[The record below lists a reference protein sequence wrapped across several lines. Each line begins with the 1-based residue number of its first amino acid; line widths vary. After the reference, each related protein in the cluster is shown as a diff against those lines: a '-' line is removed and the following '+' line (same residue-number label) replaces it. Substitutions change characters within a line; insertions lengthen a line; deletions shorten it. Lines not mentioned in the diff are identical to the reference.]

1 MNGFTD
7 VFGSQTLPTAEPS
20 YRSLTLISDQRL
32 AWAFQSDGSL
42 PELASVMKVVASSGN
57 SLILPD
63 ARDQSVGYGFLV
75 RNSGSHALRL
85 KDFSLGTVGT
95 LAPGVSY
102 FVYLVDNSTASGT
115 YDFLTFGAGTSM
127 ADSASLIGAGIKAM
141 GASLN
146 QSHPTQTYSTTQTI
160 TSAHRA
166 QLVVFNG
173 GSVTVN
179 LTSSSI
185 LGDDFF
191 FLLKNQGTGTLTID
205 PAGSETVDGQL
216 TFTVQPGESLMLCCS
231 ASSWYTI
238 GYGRSLVYQFTQL
251 VKDVSAGG
259 SFTLTSAEAG
269 NKLIT
274 FSGNPSGGVTV
285 NIPAVV
291 AVYYLSNTLSTSQS
305 VTFKTAAGS
314 GVGVP
319 QGARIIAMCDGVNVV
334 SAQSVQANSSIS
346 LIDGTS
352 STPSLNF
359 SSATNTGIYK
369 QGANGLGITVA
380 GSAQTLFE
388 ASATT
393 FNTRVGVGATPT
405 VAQRMLVKQGTG
417 DTYTM
422 DLQGSSSNT
431 TLRLLNDLNTVER
444 AGLLADSNNALYV
457 RTNGSNAL
465 VIDTNKN
472 IGIGTGANPAAGAAR
487 YLDVWNQENT
497 NSSSHSAL
505 RLISMNAA
513 GAATASAD
521 ISKNKAGAFYFNNN
535 EPTTAGYYAWALNSS
550 EKMRLNST
558 GLGVFNNN
566 PGYPMDIG
574 SGTGQMVLRI
584 NGANSGTSGGSA
596 IYLGLNG
603 WAHSIG
609 NYSAIMGGAYNSD
622 FMLYTGG
629 SSNLLFYMGGAEKAR
644 IDTNGKLLVGYT
656 TSQNS
661 AKLQI
666 SGSQYVNNA
675 SAFVPSNTQVT
686 GAASITSGSYGGGY
700 VMVDGTY
707 YLGMY
712 STSGVLWL
720 GLGTSA
726 GLNGKVSVDTN
737 DLKFFGS
744 AQSNVQTSA
753 GNGYAA
759 FSMVSSGTNNSYI
772 FFSNGSGERNRIASD
787 NAGSLA
793 FYTGSSA
800 ALSFSMDGAMNAQNY
815 GDQYT
820 IGNSFDSTTRQKR
833 SVFQSNIRTVYLC
846 LNGDNSFNLWDQT
859 GGMNR
864 WTTDTSG
871 NMTVTNTL
879 SAKQVLST
887 GGKSG
892 YDTGS
897 GGSVTQLTSK
907 TTAVTLNKVSGRI
920 ILAAS
925 TILANSWVT
934 FNFNN
939 SYITESDVILWTICP
954 SAGGSVGPQNYR
966 VSSGNGN
973 AICSVKIENLTSA
986 DLTQA
991 FAIQFVILKA
1001 SEV

>member
-75 RNSGSHALRL
+75 RNSGSHALGL

-102 FVYLVDNSTASGT
+102 FVYLVDNSTAAGV

-274 FSGNPSGGVTV
+274 FSGNPSSGVTV

-352 STPSLNF
+352 SAPSLSF
-359 SSATNTGIYK
+359 SSVTNTGIYK

-380 GSAQTLFE
+380 GAAQTLFE
-388 ASATT
+388 SAATT
-393 FNTRVGVGATPT
+393 FNTRVGVGATPPG
-405 VAQRMLVKQGTG
+405 AQRMLVKQGAG

-431 TLRLLNDLNTVER
+431 TLRLVNDLNTVER
-444 AGLLADSNNALYV
+444 AGLLADSSNALYV

-472 IGIGTGANPAAGAAR
+472 VSIGTGANPAAGAAR

-497 NSSSHSAL
+497 NSSSSSTL

-521 ISKNKAGAFYFNNN
+521 IIKNKAGAFYFNNN
-535 EPTTAGYYAWALNSS
+535 EPTAAGYYAWALNSS

-558 GLGVFNNN
+558 GLGVFNSN
-566 PGYPMDIG
+566 PGYSVDIG

-584 NGANSGTSGGSA
+584 NGANSGTAGGSA
-596 IYLGLNG
+596 VYLSLNG
-603 WAHSIG
+603 GAHAIG
-609 NYSAIMGGAYNSD
+609 NYSAIAGGAYNSD
-622 FMLYTGG
+622 FTLYTGS
-629 SSNLLFYMGGAEKAR
+629 SSNLLFCMGGAEKAR
-644 IDTNGKLLVGYT
+644 IDTNGKLLIGYT

-661 AKLQI
+661 AKLQVN
-666 SGSQYVNNA
+666 GSQYINN
-675 SAFVPSNTQVT
+675 SSSFVPSNTQVT
-686 GAASITSGSYGGGY
+686 NAASITSGSYGGGY

-712 STSGVLWL
+712 SVSGELWL

-726 GLNGKVSVDTN
+726 GLNGKVNVGAN
-737 DLKFFGS
+737 DLKFYGS
-744 AQSNVQTSA
+744 AQGHVQSNA

-759 FSMVSSGTNNSYI
+759 FSAVSSGINSAYI
-772 FFSNGSGERNRIASD
+772 FFNNGSGERNRIVSD
-787 NAGSLA
+787 NNGALSIYSGASATMSFSVDGSL
-793 FYTGSSA
+793 
-800 ALSFSMDGAMNAQNY
+800 NAQNY
-815 GDQYT
+815 GDQY
-820 IGNSFDSTTRQKR
+820 IVGNSADATTRQKR
-833 SVFQSNIRTVYLC
+833 LHFQSNIRTVYLC
-846 LNGDNSFNLWDQT
+846 LNSDNSFNLWDQT
-859 GGMNR
+859 GAMNR

-871 NMTVTNTL
+871 NMVVTNTL
-879 SAKQVLST
+879 SAKQVMST

-892 YDTGS
+892 YDNGA
-897 GGSVTQLTSK
+897 GGSVTQSTDK
-907 TTAVTLNKVSGRI
+907 TTAVTLNKISGRI

-925 TILANSWVT
+925 NIPANSSVSFT
-934 FNFNN
+934 LNN
-939 SYITESDVILWTICP
+939 SYLSESDVVLWTICP
-954 SAGGSVGPQNYR
+954 SVGGSVSTQSYR
-966 VSSGNGN
+966 VSSGNGGG
-973 AICSVKIENLTSA
+973 ACTVRVDNLTTVA
-986 DLTQA
+986 LAQA
-991 FAIQFVILKA
+991 FAIQFAIIKA

>member
-1 MNGFTD
+1 MTGFTD

-57 SLILPD
+57 SLIFPD
-63 ARDQSVGYGFLV
+63 ARDQSIGYGFLV
-75 RNSGSHALRL
+75 RNSGSYALGL

-115 YDFLTFGAGTSM
+115 YDFLTFGAGTST

-166 QLVVFNG
+166 QLVIFNG

-179 LTSSSI
+179 LTSAST

-205 PAGSETVDGQL
+205 PAGSETIDGQL

-274 FSGNPSGGVTV
+274 FSGNPSSGVTV

-352 STPSLNF
+352 SAPSLSF
-359 SSATNTGIYK
+359 SSVTNTGIYK

-380 GSAQTLFE
+380 GSAHTLFE
-388 ASATT
+388 ASAAT
-393 FNTRVGVGATPT
+393 FNTRVGVGATPPGT
-405 VAQRMLVKQGTG
+405 QRLLVKQGAG
-417 DTYTM
+417 DTYTV

-431 TLRLLNDLNTVER
+431 TLRLINDLNTVER
-444 AGLLADSNNALYV
+444 AALLADSSSALYI
-457 RTNGSNAL
+457 RTNGTNAF
-465 VIDTNKN
+465 VIDANKN
-472 IGIGTGANPAAGAAR
+472 TAIGMGVASAAGAGR
-487 YLDVWNQENT
+487 YLDVWNPENT
-497 NSSSHSAL
+497 NSSSSAIL

-513 GAATASAD
+513 GGASASAD
-521 ISKNKAGAFYFNNN
+521 IMKNKAGAFYFNNN
-535 EPTTAGYYAWALNSS
+535 EPTSAGYYAWALNSV
-550 EKMRLNST
+550 EKVRLNST
-558 GLGVFNNN
+558 GLGVLNNN
-566 PGYPMDIG
+566 PGYPVDIG
-574 SGTGQMVLRI
+574 SGTGQMVLRL
-584 NGANSGTSGGSA
+584 NGANSGTAGGSA
-596 IYLGLNG
+596 VYLSLNG
-603 WAHSIG
+603 GAHAIG
-609 NYSAIMGGAYNSD
+609 NYSSVAGGAYNAD
-622 FMLYTGG
+622 LTLWAGG
-629 SSNLLFYMGGAEKAR
+629 ATNLLFYMGGAEKAR
-644 IDTNGKLLVGYT
+644 MDTNGKLLVGYT
-656 TSQNS
+656 ASQNA
-661 AKLQI
+661 AKLQV
-666 SGSQYVNNA
+666 SGSQYINSASSFSPGNA
-675 SAFVPSNTQVT
+675 QVT
-686 GAASITSGSYGGGY
+686 GAASTVAGTNGGGY

-712 STSGVLWL
+712 SISGELWF
-720 GLGTSA
+720 GLGTSG
-726 GLNGKVSVDTN
+726 GLNGKASIGTN
-737 DLKFFGS
+737 DLKYFGS
-744 AQSNVQTSA
+744 AQGNIQANA
-753 GNGYAA
+753 GNGYASFTA
-759 FSMVSSGTNNSYI
+759 VSTGTNSAYI
-772 FFSNGSGERNRIASD
+772 FFNNGSGERNRISSD
-787 NAGSLA
+787 NNGTLTLSS
-793 FYTGSSA
+793 GSSTTVA
-800 ALSFSMDGAMNAQNY
+800 FSVDSSLNAQNY
-815 GDQYT
+815 GDQYVV
-820 IGNSFDSTTRQKR
+820 GNSGDSTTRQKR
-833 SVFQSNIRTVYLC
+833 LHFQSNIRTLYFC
-846 LNGDNSFNLWDQT
+846 LNTDNTFNLWDQT
-859 GGMNR
+859 AAKNR
-864 WTTDTSG
+864 WTTDGFG
-871 NMTVTNTL
+871 NMVVTNNF
-879 SAKQVLST
+879 SAKQIVST
-887 GGKSG
+887 SGKVG
-892 YDTGS
+892 YDFGA
-897 GGSVTQLTSK
+897 GGAVTQLTDK
-907 TTAVTLNKVSGRI
+907 TTAVTLNTTSGRI
-920 ILAAS
+920 NLNSSNIP
-925 TILANSWVT
+925 ANSSVAFT
-934 FNFNN
+934 FNN
-939 SYITESDVILWTICP
+939 SYITENDIILWTVCP
-954 SAGGSVGPQNYR
+954 SIGGAVNPLNYR
-966 VSSGNGN
+966 VSSGNG
-973 AICSVKIENLTSA
+973 AGSCSVKVENLTA
-986 DLTQA
+986 GALAQN
-991 FAIQFVILKA
+991 FAVMFVILKS